1 MAAPGSYADRVKQR
15 CDFFAIASRYT
26 RLRRAGRQ
34 YVALCPFHCE
44 RHPSFYVE
52 PNRKVFYCFGCDV
65 GGDVFDFIMR
75 AERCDFSRALELVEK
90 FWNGG
95 SERGQR
101 FLLAERAGGEAPSAR
116 RSRAASYSQKGSRA
130 SRSGWRGPLPE
141 GCDLGRACEP
151 ETLVPPIYTSA
162 NNFQEGHRGRR

>member
-34 YVALCPFHCE
+34 YVALCPFHSE

-52 PNRKVFYCFGCDV
+52 PNRKVFYCFGCGL

-90 FWNGG
+90 FSKRD
-95 SERGQR
+95 SERGHR
-101 FLLAERAGGEAPSAR
+101 GEASSPLLLL
-116 RSRAASYSQKGSRA
+116 RSVSYSRKEPRA
-130 SRSGWRGPLPE
+130 FRSGWRAPVPE

-151 ETLVPPIYTSA
+151 ETMASSFTCVTRITVSGKGSEKPCDP
-162 NNFQEGHRGRR
+162 